1 MSRKHFSASF
11 SLSPFPAISL
21 SLVVS
26 IAFSL
31 ALSGCGKDE
40 APLQKPQME
49 LPVEAVEIVAPSSIP
64 QSITALG
71 EVVPDHRV
79 RLRAASRPTSKLFR
93 RRKATL

>member
-1 MSRKHFSASF
+1 MSPRHFSASF
-11 SLSPFPAISL
+11 SLSPFPAISRL

-64 QSITALG
+64 QSITAL
-71 EVVPDHRV
+71 
-79 RLRAASRPTSKLFR
+79 A
-93 RRKATL
+93 